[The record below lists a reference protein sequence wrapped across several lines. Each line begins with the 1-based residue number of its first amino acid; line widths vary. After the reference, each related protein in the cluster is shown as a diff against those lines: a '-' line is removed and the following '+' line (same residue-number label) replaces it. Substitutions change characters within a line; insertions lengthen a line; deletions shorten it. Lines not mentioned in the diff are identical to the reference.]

1 MSFFKLL
8 KSYEHNFEDE
18 LKRLIENKIIKWK
31 SDQICITTI
40 PGKENDYL
48 FGNGSLDLDYD
59 NEYEDE
65 DGHLIVPKREV
76 PLQEKDFTVVC
87 DQFKNTLFEQVYN
100 ELSNEYV
107 LGRVR
112 LIMLEHKE
120 CFSWHKDYNDRLHIP
135 IITHDGCFMIIEKQ
149 IEHLEA
155 NKLYFTETTKYHTA
169 INGSFHPRVHFV
181 ACIVEKR
188 NES

>member
-120 CFSWHKDYNDRLHIP
+120 CFSWHKDYRLVQKV
-135 IITHDGCFMIIEKQ
+135 CF
-149 IEHLEA
+149 
-155 NKLYFTETTKYHTA
+155 
-169 INGSFHPRVHFV
+169 
-181 ACIVEKR
+181 
-188 NES
+188 

>member
-1 MSFFKLL
+1 MPFFKLL

-18 LKRLIENKIIKWK
+18 LKRLIKSKTIKWRG
-31 SDQICITTI
+31 SQICITTI
-40 PGKENDYL
+40 PGKENDYT

-59 NEYEDE
+59 NEYKDE

-76 PLQEKDFTVVC
+76 PLKEIDFTVVC

-112 LIMLEHKE
+112 LMKLEHKE
-120 CFSWHKDYNDRLHIP
+120 CLSWHKDYNDRLHIP
-135 IITHDGCFMIIEKQ
+135 IITHDGCFMIIEKEIQ
-149 IEHLEA
+149 HLEA
-155 NKLYFTETTKYHTA
+155 NNLYFAETTKHHTA

-181 ACIVEKR
+181 ACIIEKR
-188 NES
+188 